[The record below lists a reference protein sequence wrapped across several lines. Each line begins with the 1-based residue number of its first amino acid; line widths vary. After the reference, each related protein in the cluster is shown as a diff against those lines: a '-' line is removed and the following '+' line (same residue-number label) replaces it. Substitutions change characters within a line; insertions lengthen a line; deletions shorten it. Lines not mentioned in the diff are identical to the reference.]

1 MKLSRTNRTPFF
13 ARLVAVF
20 ALVFLSFGLVAAS
33 CGQEKEG
40 GSAQSQEPTTD
51 KKDDGKKGDG
61 KKDDV
66 GAASKPKPSAG
77 GGAEIPTD
85 IYPGFNLQVLTP
97 EERARF
103 VGLAKAELCPC
114 PDSTVSMDQCLRK
127 EETQCGTVKYSAMIL
142 AGGIKE
148 GQKDTDILDQIAK
161 YIEAIKKTH
170 EFSLA
175 DLPHMGNPEAKVVLV
190 EFADFQCPHCKLA
203 SEVMAKV
210 AKKYDD
216 KIAFYYK
223 HYPLPFHPQAEKA
236 AVASYAAHKQGKFWP
251 MHDLIFANQDS
262 LSPAKLKSFAQQLGL
277 NMDKFEKDIENPEIL
292 QMVATDKAEGEKA
305 GIDGTPALF
314 VNGKRYMG
322 DKSVE
327 EVSKYIDNLLE
338 EANKKGGEE
347 KK

>member
-1 MKLSRTNRTPFF
+1 MKLSRTNRTPFL

-40 GSAQSQEPTTD
+40 EQAKPQEPAD
-51 KKDDGKKGDG
+51 KKDDGKADAT
-61 KKDDV
+61 
-66 GAASKPKPSAG
+66 GAANKPTPPADA
-77 GGAEIPTD
+77 GAEIPTD
-85 IYPGFNLQVLTP
+85 IYPGFNLQVLTSA
-97 EERARF
+97 ERKRF
-103 VGLAKAELCPC
+103 VGLSKAELCPC

-127 EETQCGTVKYSAMIL
+127 EETQCGTVKYAAMIM

-148 GQKDTDILDQIAK
+148 GKKDTDILDQIAA
-161 YIEAIKKTH
+161 YVDAIKKTY
-170 EFSLA
+170 EFTLT

-277 NMDKFEKDIENPEIL
+277 NMDKFEADLKNPEVI

-305 GIDGTPALF
+305 QIDGTPALF

-322 DKSVE
+322 EKSVE
-327 EVSKYIDNLLE
+327 EVSKYIDNLLAE
-338 EANKKGGEE
+338 PAKKDGEE